1 MKKSLSVVLCIV
13 IMCSCMG
20 VSADTASAR
29 SMEQVL
35 VSVKPKLDIPAEL
48 TEFSS
53 NMNTYGGNVTYEF
66 SWTEPQGG
74 KSLSVT
80 CDSMGRIS
88 NYHYYGDN
96 YSTKKISAVTK
107 QEIIDFAT
115 AFVQKTLP
123 EAFVHSDDILVYDA
137 GSYNARGNLRYNLT
151 FKRCKGGIEVRNNS
165 VQLTVYIS
173 NDKLYVSNMSAY
185 IDYDTE
191 YDPAT
196 ENGDFEVADTY
207 KAAFPVEKIYR
218 DDYTYYRAGDE
229 QDKTLFVYRIKDN
242 NIGYILAETGD
253 IVEPD
258 ADAEAYRFSVENS
271 ATADMAGGSSAEKNM
286 LTQQEI
292 AELETVE
299 NLMSPE
305 QIKEIIK
312 NLPYVSFENDLDI
325 ADIHLGKN
333 ADDGYYYRLYFNNSS
348 NTKATVYNYLN
359 ATVNAKDGTVTY
371 LSCNGAYGDRESVS
385 LSQAQKDS
393 ADKKI
398 GEFLDAVAGSKLS
411 ETQKQPAEYMGSD
424 VRYNY
429 IRMVNGIKYINNSI
443 YVSFDG
449 QNGKVRSYSCNF
461 SKKEFADP
469 TLAIS
474 DDAAYDAVLEYAPLK
489 QIYIKHNGSFVR
501 CHTLSKQT
509 IELDAITG
517 DILSDISD
525 AVEYN
530 YNDIE
535 NHWARNAVQKLAE
548 IQIGIRQESFEPDRY
563 MTQQELLQLLCGGM
577 INKYYLDYSTEELYE
592 NLINSKIISSEEK
605 APDSMVTRE
614 DAFVYMIRIADLE
627 KVAKLEDIYKVT
639 YSDGDKISKGKIG
652 YVAILSG
659 MKIINGS
666 GGAIRP
672 ADNITRAEAAT
683 MIYKYLLTF

>member
-1 MKKSLSVVLCIV
+1 MKRLLSVVLCIV
-13 IMCSCMG
+13 IVFSCVG

-35 VSVKPKLDIPAEL
+35 VSVKPKLDIPAAL
-48 TEFSS
+48 TEFGS
-53 NMNTYGGNVTYEF
+53 NMNTYGGNVSYEF
-66 SWTEPQGG
+66 SWTEPEGG
-74 KSLSVT
+74 KSLSVS

-96 YSTKKISAVTK
+96 YSAKRISAVTK

-123 EAFVHSDDILVYDA
+123 EAFAYSDDILVYDA
-137 GSYNARGNLRYNLT
+137 GSYNAMGNLRYSLT
-151 FKRCKGGIEVRNNS
+151 FKRCKGGIEVRDNS
-165 VQLTVYIS
+165 VGLTVYI
-173 NDKLYVSNMSAY
+173 NDDNLYVSNMSAY

-191 YDPAT
+191 FAPAV
-196 ENGDFEVADTY
+196 ENGDFEVTDTY
-207 KAAFPVEKIYR
+207 KVAFPVEKIYR
-218 DDYTYYRAGDE
+218 DDYTYYRGGE
-229 QDKTLFVYRIKDN
+229 NKDKTLFVYRITDN
-242 NIGYILAETGD
+242 NIGFISAETGD
-253 IVEPD
+253 VVVPD
-258 ADAEAYRFSVENS
+258 ADAGAYRFSVESS

-305 QIKEIIK
+305 QIKKILK
-312 NLPYVSFENDLDI
+312 NLPYVSFEDDLDI
-325 ADIHLGKN
+325 GDIHLGKN
-333 ADDGYYYRLYFNNSS
+333 AEDEYYYRIYFNNST

-371 LSCNGAYGDRESVS
+371 LSCNGAYNDRENVS
-385 LSQAQKDS
+385 LSRTQKDI

-398 GEFLDAVAGSKLS
+398 GEFLDAVAGSRLA
-411 ETQKQPAEYMGSD
+411 ETQKQPAEYTGGD

-429 IRMVNGIKYINNSI
+429 IRMVNGIKCINNSI
-443 YVSFDG
+443 YISFDG

-469 TLAIS
+469 AMAIT
-474 DDAAYDAVLEYAPLK
+474 DDAAYAAVLEYAPLK
-489 QIYIKHNGSFVR
+489 QIYIKRNSSFVR
-501 CHTLSKQT
+501 CYTLSRQAV
-509 IELDAITG
+509 ELDAITG
-517 DILSDISD
+517 DILSDNND
-525 AVEYN
+525 AFEYN
-530 YNDIE
+530 YNDVE
-535 NHWARNAVQKLAE
+535 NHWSRDAVQKLAE
-548 IQIGIRQESFEPDRY
+548 IQIGIRQHSFEPDRY

-592 NLINSKIISSEEK
+592 NLVNSKIISPEEK
-605 APDSMVTRE
+605 APDAMVARE

-627 KVAKLEDIYKVT
+627 KVAKLEDIYRVT

-652 YVAILSG
+652 YAAILSG

-672 ADNITRAEAAT
+672 SDNITRAEAAT
-683 MIYKYLLTF
+683 MMYKYLLTF